1 MVQPESPYSSTRAT
15 ITLSGNTYYG
25 HHLIKAHLKEFV
37 YLICVRAPDPC
48 RVKSSPPRFV
58 PNSTDGGY
66 SNVVKTTFNAKGI
79 FAHWRKA
86 YHNYVIAS
94 VVFSKNIPGAQR
106 DQSRKVLLKKFNF
119 RIDKR
124 KRRVFSLYFFEILE
138 KRKGNTV
145 LRRVEVVIKM
155 SNTFWQSSWCQT
167 KTLTYQSL
175 LSKVNCI
182 ISFISFFRTKSTLLT
197 ITICVRKTD
206 NGTHSYK
213 LWWKWY
219 RFIYYWFAHKNWSS
233 LSDFYVY

>member
-1 MVQPESPYSSTRAT
+1 MVQPESPNSSTRAT

-37 YLICVRAPDPC
+37 YLIGVRAPDPC

-86 YHNYVIAS
+86 YHNYIIAS

-106 DQSRKVLLKKFNF
+106 DQSRKVLFKKFNF

-145 LRRVEVVIKM
+145 LKRVKVVIKM
-155 SNTFWQSSWCQT
+155 SNTFWQSSWCKT
-167 KTLTYQSL
+167 KTLTYQSPL
-175 LSKVNCI
+175 QSKLYYFFYFFLSNKINSCNNYN
-182 ISFISFFRTKSTLLT
+182 L
-197 ITICVRKTD
+197 C
-206 NGTHSYK
+206 
-213 LWWKWY
+213 
-219 RFIYYWFAHKNWSS
+219 
-233 LSDFYVY
+233 

>member
-1 MVQPESPYSSTRAT
+1 MVQPESPNSSTRAT

-37 YLICVRAPDPC
+37 YLIGVRAPDPC

-86 YHNYVIAS
+86 YHYVIGS

-124 KRRVFSLYFFEILE
+124 KRRVFPSTFLRYSRKE
-138 KRKGNTV
+138 KETWYWEEWKSWSRWVIHSDSPPGVK
-145 LRRVEVVIKM
+145 LRLWLIRV
-155 SNTFWQSSWCQT
+155 SSP
-167 KTLTYQSL
+167 K
-175 LSKVNCI
+175 
-182 ISFISFFRTKSTLLT
+182 
-197 ITICVRKTD
+197 
-206 NGTHSYK
+206 
-213 LWWKWY
+213 
-219 RFIYYWFAHKNWSS
+219 
-233 LSDFYVY
+233 